1 MAERVLRVASPGGI
15 GPALMAMLAAK
26 QQGGAGSGATGAGA
40 PDSEVGNASAQL
52 QGADPAYA
60 LKEINS
66 VKQTISNYIA
76 SLSMRI
82 PGAARALS
90 GTLKGFDA
98 AIKELQTAQATAQAT
113 GGPINLSAIPRPQPQ
128 GGVNTP
134 SPVMAT
140 GQGV

>member
-1 MAERVLRVASPGGI
+1 
-15 GPALMAMLAAK
+15 MAMLAAK
-26 QQGGAGSGATGAGA
+26 QQGGAGTGATGAGA
-40 PDSEVGNASAQL
+40 PESEVGNASAQL

-66 VKQTISNYIA
+66 IKQAISNNIA

-82 PGAARALS
+82 PGAARALA
-90 GTLKGFDA
+90 GTLKGLDA

-113 GGPINLSAIPRPQPQ
+113 GGPIQLSAIPRPQPP
-128 GGVNTP
+128 GSVSAP
-134 SPVMAT
+134 SPVMAS

>member
-1 MAERVLRVASPGGI
+1 MASPGGI

-26 QQGGAGSGATGAGA
+26 SGGTGATGVGA
-40 PDSEVGNASAQL
+40 SDSEVGNSSSQL
-52 QGADPAYA
+52 QGADPGYA

-90 GTLKGFDA
+90 GTLKGLDA

-113 GGPINLSAIPRPQPQ
+113 GGPVRLSAIPQPQPA
-128 GGVNTP
+128 GGTGAP
-134 SPVMAT
+134 SPTMST
-140 GQGV
+140 GLGV

>member
-1 MAERVLRVASPGGI
+1 
-15 GPALMAMLAAK
+15 MAMLAAK
-26 QQGGAGSGATGAGA
+26 SQGGAGTGATGAGA

-52 QGADPAYA
+52 QGADPSYA
-60 LKEINS
+60 LKEINGI
-66 VKQTISNYIA
+66 KQTISNNIA

-82 PGAARALS
+82 PGAARALA
-90 GTLKGFDA
+90 GTLKGLDA

-113 GGPINLSAIPRPQPQ
+113 GGPIKLSAIPQPQPN
-128 GGVNTP
+128 GGINTP